1 MEIAKNCPSRF
12 PVGKCAVAS
21 LAMGMLLCATNAS
34 AAEELARSVYSTT
47 MTQQNEQVTGRVV
60 DANGEPLIGVS
71 VVEKGNKSNGS
82 VTDIDGK
89 FSVRVSSKCKYS
101 VKAVLYAYI

>member
-1 MEIAKNCPSRF
+1 M
-12 PVGKCAVAS
+12 AS

-34 AAEELARSVYSTT
+34 AADELARSVYSTT

-71 VVEKGNKSNGS
+71 VVEKETRAT
-82 VTDIDGK
+82 VP
-89 FSVRVSSKCKYS
+89 
-101 VKAVLYAYI
+101 